1 MERRSLKSTGSD
13 DMENAMKDQGKS
25 ILNAHRWTHWLPLL
39 PFLLICFAVMVL
51 PVINMLRGSFL
62 NEEGQLTLDNYAQ
75 MGAPLYLQSF
85 QNSIILSASTAFLGT
100 VIGTSLGYFIYN
112 VRNERIRELIVTLC
126 DVTSNFAGAPL
137 AFAFMV
143 ILGSSGVITLAL
155 ERYLGL
161 QIYPTF
167 SIYSFWGLVLAY
179 TYFQLPLM
187 ILLVIPA
194 IAGLRPEWREAS
206 SSLGGNTRHYWRY
219 VGLPILTPAILADFF
234 LLFANAFGAYATAYT
249 LTSSRFNLVT
259 LQLGSLFTGE
269 VLRDP
274 GAGDAMG
281 ILALLLMA
289 ITILLYQLISRQTR
303 RWRQ

>member
-1 MERRSLKSTGSD
+1 MGSD
-13 DMENAMKDQGKS
+13 EMAETKNSQLEKGRDRRNWV
-25 ILNAHRWTHWLPLL
+25 NWFPVL
-39 PFLLICFAVMVL
+39 PFLLICFAVMLL
-51 PVINMLRGSFL
+51 PVIYMLRGSFMSK
-62 NEEGQLTLDNYAQ
+62 EGQFTLQNYAQ

-85 QNSIILSASTAFLGT
+85 RNSIILSGLTALLGAL
-100 VIGTSLGYFIYN
+100 IGTALGYFIYHL
-112 VRNERIRELIVTLC
+112 RSERGRELIVTLC

-137 AFAFMV
+137 AFAFVV
-143 ILGSSGVITLAL
+143 ILGSNGVITLAL
-155 ERYLGL
+155 SRYLGW

-167 SIYSFWGLVLAY
+167 SVYSFWGLVLAY

-206 SSLGGNTRHYWRY
+206 SSLGGNTRDYWRY
-219 VGLPILTPAILADFF
+219 VGLPILMPAILADFL

-249 LTSSRFNLVT
+249 LTGSRFNLVT
-259 LQLGSLFTGE
+259 LQLGSLLTGE

-281 ILALLLMA
+281 ILALILMGM
-289 ITILLYQLISRQTR
+289 TILLYQVISRQTR